1 MEIPFLEKAVTIKK
15 WFQFPKINIDKK
27 IRISLIA
34 FVAIYMIINTFYGQ
48 ASVHNNVKC
57 FEDLTHKF
65 TKNINN
71 YFLIHTKYNFF
82 IKLILSILIDLTI
95 IYTLIVWSIY
105 SSNIR
110 FISSFISY
118 IIINILIKFIFI
130 QIHPETSSFHIHH
143 IFSIFINYKKN
154 NHSFYPMGIGLL
166 IICGFEW
173 KRNNNNIYFYF
184 IIFLYF
190 SESFVLI
197 IMEGNYFHEIFTSGL
212 AGHYIFLI
220 NENILKL
227 CFGKEYLNN
236 NIIKPNKKFELI
248 DHNRDKLRENAK
260 KIKLELTL
268 LNEKK

>member
-1 MEIPFLEKAVTIKK
+1 MEIPFLEKTVTIKK
-15 WFQFPKINIDKK
+15 WFQFPEINIDKK
-27 IRISLIA
+27 IRISLIT

-118 IIINILIKFIFI
+118 IIINILIKFIYIKF
-130 QIHPETSSFHIHH
+130 
-143 IFSIFINYKKN
+143 
-154 NHSFYPMGIGLL
+154 
-166 IICGFEW
+166 
-173 KRNNNNIYFYF
+173 
-184 IIFLYF
+184 FL
-190 SESFVLI
+190 
-197 IMEGNYFHEIFTSGL
+197 
-212 AGHYIFLI
+212 FL
-220 NENILKL
+220 
-227 CFGKEYLNN
+227 
-236 NIIKPNKKFELI
+236 
-248 DHNRDKLRENAK
+248 
-260 KIKLELTL
+260 
-268 LNEKK
+268 